1 MLYTFLSRCMIALVT
16 CLVLSQAVAQAEI
29 KIIVNAHRGAA
40 EVSERWGELSKYLS
54 AEMGDT
60 VTLVPTK
67 VPDVVAQTQ
76 KQQDHFVLSSVV
88 HTAQLQSRFS
98 TIPLSTAN
106 TKMGTQYAGLIL
118 TKKGSGLR
126 EAKDLRGK
134 KIAGLAKTASAG
146 YIFQAYHLLQ
156 KGLDIHKD
164 CQFLQV
170 NKQEDVILMVRNG
183 AADAGFMRAGVLEE
197 MAAAGK
203 LNLDD
208 YDAVD
213 RRSDVKYPFLHST
226 AMYAD
231 WYMSALPHVDPAI
244 VQRFKKALV
253 QLPATHEAA
262 KAAEITGFVEPLPL
276 NQINAALQALQI
288 GLSEGSTVTLEPHG
302 R

>member
-16 CLVLSQAVAQAEI
+16 WLVLSQAVAQAEI
-29 KIIVNAHRGAA
+29 KIIVNAHRGTA

-76 KQQDHFVLSSVV
+76 KQQDHFVLSSIV
-88 HTAQLQSRFS
+88 HTAQLQQRYG

-106 TKMGTQYAGLIL
+106 TKTGTQYAGLIL

-126 EAKDLRGK
+126 EAQDLKGK
-134 KIAGLAKTASAG
+134 KVVGLAKTASSG

-156 KGLDIHKD
+156 KGIDIHKD
-164 CQFLQV
+164 CQFQQV
-170 NKQEDVILMVRNG
+170 LKQEDIILMVRSG
-183 AADAGFMRAGVLEE
+183 AADAGFVRAGVLED

-203 LNLDD
+203 INLDE

-213 RRSDVKYPFLHST
+213 RRSDAKYPFLHST

-231 WYMSALPHVDPAI
+231 WYMSALPHVDPSI
-244 VQRFKKALV
+244 VQRFKKALL

-262 KAAEITGFVEPLPL
+262 RVAEITGFVEPLPL
-276 NQINAALQALQI
+276 DPINAALQALRI
-288 GLSEGSTVTLEPHG
+288 GVSENTNAVTADP
-302 R
+302 RR